1 VTARRIALPAGILL
15 IACFLLWRHGNPPAV
30 EATPPEDPLA
40 KLMDGEPA
48 IVVFQLRPLR
58 HTPVGDVVLPCF
70 DLQPGGPLD
79 RLFGEGAIDRFDR
92 LAVTRR
98 GAILTGTG
106 LVATATGARHG
117 EHALVFGSD
126 IGLWKDRV
134 VILARD
140 GDRLRGGL
148 DRLDAPAGTPTPFTA
163 DEMQSDVY
171 AVLDGKT
178 LATLPSGIPD
188 LMREGI
194 AKVKEARITSRIGAT
209 SHHVVRLEADPDDD
223 SLTQVRRWA
232 IAMAAEVGN
241 QTRVSP
247 TARGAV
253 MSIDTPV
260 AAFERQ
266 LASCRFGLGG
276 DPLSVTR
283 SDEPDPAACG
293 RLAAEKG
300 VARRSFGGR
309 SWSRTVDV
317 QANQTTIEYVT
328 CDEKTR
334 WTATA
339 SVGGHSWSTVIARRL
354 DASLARKVI
363 P

>member
-1 VTARRIALPAGILL
+1 M
-15 IACFLLWRHGNPPAV
+15 
-30 EATPPEDPLA
+30 AT
-40 KLMDGEPA
+40 
-48 IVVFQLRPLR
+48 FQR
-58 HTPVGDVVLPCF
+58 C
-70 DLQPGGPLD
+70 
-79 RLFGEGAIDRFDR
+79 AN
-92 LAVTRR
+92 A
-98 GAILTGTG
+98 AILTVGAL
-106 LVATATGARHG
+106 LVVFIHSHSASGADD
-117 EHALVFGSD
+117 EN
-126 IGLWKDRV
+126 RV
-134 VILARD
+134 IDL
-140 GDRLRGGL
+140 
-148 DRLDAPAGTPTPFTA
+148 
-163 DEMQSDVY
+163 EEI
-171 AVLDGKT
+171 KT
-178 LATLPSGIPD
+178 LTGKRYEAIEILGAD
-188 LMREGI
+188 AYGLMFRHREGI